1 MRPPR
6 HVGRPI
12 TIEAAPIGPSRLP
25 RGGSMGYGLTMF
37 RKLIAALVVGVAVAA
52 MARPDE
58 VETTARDMLDA
69 AGREARETVAE
80 RCLADPEAC
89 LR

>member
-12 TIEAAPIGPSRLP
+12 TVETAPAGPSRLP
-25 RGGSMGYGLTMF
+25 RGPPMGYGLAMI
-37 RKLIAALVVGVAVAA
+37 RKLLAALLVGVAVAA

-58 VETTARDMLDA
+58 AETTARDMLDA
-69 AGREARETVAE
+69 AGREARETLAE